1 MQARRNIPIIA
12 YPGPACRR
20 LRARIDR
27 DREKRAQAVE
37 AVVRRVCAGVRAKGD
52 AALFSYAKRFDGMG
66 LTART
71 VKVSPAY
78 AARRAALA
86 PAPLRRAINA
96 AIRRIRA
103 FHARQKPAAFSL
115 TTGEGR
121 LWQEVL
127 PLARAGVYVPGGH
140 TSYPS
145 SVLMTVIPAQIAGV
159 DEIALATPFKRGM
172 DPGVAY
178 ACQRLGVRE
187 IYRMGG
193 AQAIA
198 AFAYGTKSV
207 KPVDCIVGPGNAYVA
222 CAKKIVFG
230 TVAIDSIAGPSEVI
244 VLADGSADPRLVAL
258 DMLAQAEHGSGDE
271 SAWCVTEN
279 KKLASAVV
287 TALER
292 EIAASPVRP
301 VLQKLPP
308 HALAVFVAPDRAAS
322 IRFVNECAP
331 EHLEIMTRAARAD
344 ARRVRAAGAVFVG
357 PHSPAALGDY
367 FIGTN
372 HVLPTGR
379 AARYASPLGVE
390 TFVRRMSIARI
401 TAAGLRAAAPHVAAF
416 ARAERFVHHA
426 LSVEG
431 R

>member
-1 MQARRNIPIIA
+1 MQARKNIPIIA
-12 YPGPACRR
+12 YPGTVFRR

-27 DREKRAQAVE
+27 EREKRAQAVE
-37 AVVRRVCAGVRAKGD
+37 AVVRRVCAGVRAGGN
-52 AALFSYAKRFDGMG
+52 AALFSYAKQFDGIN
-66 LTART
+66 LTTRT
-71 VKVSPAY
+71 IKVDPAY

-96 AIRRIRA
+96 AIARIRA
-103 FHARQKPAAFSL
+103 FHARQKPVAFSL
-115 TTGEGR
+115 ATREGR
-121 LWQEVL
+121 LWQAVR
-127 PLARAGVYVPGGH
+127 PLARAGVYVPGGY

-145 SVLMTVIPAQIAGV
+145 SVLMTVIPARIAGV
-159 DEIALATPFKRGM
+159 DEIALATPFKREM

-178 ACQRLGVRE
+178 ACQRLGIRE

-222 CAKKIVFG
+222 CAKKLVFG
-230 TVAIDSIAGPSEVI
+230 TVAVDSIAGPSEVI
-244 VLADGSADPRLVAL
+244 VLADDSADPRLVAL

-271 SAWCVTEN
+271 SAWCVTESRT
-279 KKLASAVV
+279 LASAVV
-287 TALER
+287 KALDR
-292 EIAASPVRP
+292 EMAASPVRP
-301 VLQKLPP
+301 VLEKLSPF
-308 HALAVFVAPDRAAS
+308 ALAVFVAPDRTAS

-331 EHLEIMTRAARAD
+331 EHLEIMTRAASAD
-344 ARRVRAAGAVFVG
+344 VRRVRTAGAVFVG
-357 PHSPAALGDY
+357 PNSPAALGDY

-390 TFVRRMSIARI
+390 TFVRRMSIARV
-401 TAAGLRAAAPHVAAF
+401 TAAGLRAATPHVAAF
-416 ARAERFVHHA
+416 ARAERFAHHA